1 MTDPTWTMKPL
12 VDLCKRSDGIRCGP
26 FGTQLKKDEFR
37 KAGVPLWGI
46 KHVNAKFQFA
56 TDEFVEAATAGR
68 LAQYDLIP
76 GDLAMT
82 RKGTIGNCAVYPEA
96 FPLGIMH
103 SDLLRLRLDLGE
115 ADPSFFVHQL
125 HHSSDVH
132 RQLASISGGA
142 VMPGIN
148 VGRLKKLMVR
158 VPPLAEQK
166 RIAAILDAADALRAK
181 RREALAQ
188 LDTLIQSTF
197 LDMFGDPVSN
207 PMDWPPTSLAAISK
221 ELRDGPF
228 GSNLKS
234 SHYVE
239 SGVRVIRLQNIGV
252 GEIRNDDLAFI
263 SEEHFASL
271 PRNHCRPG
279 DLIIGTMGDPNLRA
293 CIVPSALA
301 RALNKADCILMR
313 VDMTKVDAIY
323 VCWLLNNPCM
333 VSMALRLVRG
343 QTRGRISLGRLK
355 ELQIHLPPIEL
366 QLRFAAMVKSVE
378 HQKASQRAHLGELDT
393 LFASLQSRAFR
404 GDL

>member
-46 KHVNAKFQFA
+46 KHVNAKFRFA

-76 GDLAMT
+76 GDLVMT

-125 HHSSDVH
+125 LHSSDVH

-158 VPPLAEQK
+158 VPPFTEQK
-166 RIAAILDAADALRAK
+166 RIAGILDAADALRAK

-188 LDTLIQSTF
+188 LDTLLQSTF
-197 LDMFGDPVSN
+197 LDIFGDPVTN
-207 PMDWPPTSLAAISK
+207 PKGWMVTCVGDVTQMGTGSTPSRNHKNYFGGSIPWVKSTEVDWGTVTATSECL
-221 ELRDGPF
+221 
-228 GSNLKS
+228 S
-234 SHYVE
+234 SD
-239 SGVRVIRLQNIGV
+239 GVRAARLKLYPKGSIV
-252 GEIRNDDLAFI
+252 LALYGQGTTRGKCAVLGI
-263 SEEHFASL
+263 DATINQACCTL
-271 PRNHCRPG
+271 VPR
-279 DLIIGTMGDPNLRA
+279 DPNSTPYLFQFLKYSYHRLRGESRGGNQENLNMR
-293 CIVPSALA
+293 IV
-301 RALNKADCILMR
+301 RAFA
-313 VDMTKVDAIY
+313 VPV
-323 VCWLLNNPCM
+323 
-333 VSMALRLVRG
+333 
-343 QTRGRISLGRLK
+343 
-355 ELQIHLPPIEL
+355 PPLDVQQRYATIAE
-366 QLRFAAMVKSVE
+366 SVE
-378 HQKASQRAHLGELDT
+378 KQKTRQRSHLAELDT
-393 LFASLQSRAFR
+393 LFASLQSHAFR

>member
-26 FGTQLKKDEFR
+26 FGTQLSKDEFR

-56 TDEFVEAATAGR
+56 TDEYVEAATAGR
-68 LAQYDLIP
+68 LAQYDLTP
-76 GDLAMT
+76 GDLVMT

-148 VGRLKKLMVR
+148 VGRLKNLIVR
-158 VPPLAEQK
+158 IPPLAEQK
-166 RIAAILDAADALRAK
+166 RIAGILDAADALRTK

-188 LDTLIQSTF
+188 LDTLLQATF
-197 LDMFGDPVSN
+197 LDMFGDPVTN
-207 PMDWPPTSLAAISK
+207 PKGWEVTKFEAVGTSRLGKMLDKGKQAGNCLSPYLANFNVQWGRFELS
-221 ELRDGPF
+221 ELRQMDFDQADREEFTLRNGDLLICEGGEVGRTAIWREELDGVYFQKALHRVRLAPRQAVPEYIMYYMWF
-228 GSNLKS
+228 MAQNGGFRDFTNAATIAHLTGIKLKS
-234 SHYVE
+234 LPTPRPPFDLQCRFATIVE
-239 SGVRVIRLQNIGV
+239 S
-252 GEIRNDDLAFI
+252 
-263 SEEHFASL
+263 
-271 PRNHCRPG
+271 
-279 DLIIGTMGDPNLRA
+279 
-293 CIVPSALA
+293 
-301 RALNKADCILMR
+301 
-313 VDMTKVDAIY
+313 
-323 VCWLLNNPCM
+323 
-333 VSMALRLVRG
+333 
-343 QTRGRISLGRLK
+343 
-355 ELQIHLPPIEL
+355 
-366 QLRFAAMVKSVE
+366 VE
-378 HQKASQRAHLGELDT
+378 RQKASQRAHLAELDT

>member
-1 MTDPTWTMKPL
+1 MSS
-12 VDLCKRSDGIRCGP
+12 VR
-26 FGTQLKKDEFR
+26 
-37 KAGVPLWGI
+37 AGVPLWGI

-166 RIAAILDAADALRAK
+166 RIAGILDTADALRAK

-188 LDTLIQSTF
+188 LDTLLQSTF
-197 LDMFGDPVSN
+197 LDMFGDPVTN
-207 PMDWPPTSLAAISK
+207 PMVWEVVKFETIGTRRLGKMLDNGKQAGDCQSPYLANFNVQWGRFELNELRQMDFDEADREEF
-221 ELRDGPF
+221 ELRDGDLLICEGGEVGRTAIWRQELDGVYFQKALHRVRLAPRRAVPEYIMYF
-228 GSNLKS
+228 MWFMAQNGGFRDFTNTATIAHLTGIKLKS
-234 SHYVE
+234 
-239 SGVRVIRLQNIGV
+239 
-252 GEIRNDDLAFI
+252 
-263 SEEHFASL
+263 L
-271 PRNHCRPG
+271 PTP
-279 DLIIGTMGDPNLRA
+279 
-293 CIVPSALA
+293 
-301 RALNKADCILMR
+301 
-313 VDMTKVDAIY
+313 
-323 VCWLLNNPCM
+323 
-333 VSMALRLVRG
+333 
-343 QTRGRISLGRLK
+343 
-355 ELQIHLPPIEL
+355 LPPFDL
-366 QLRFAAMVKSVE
+366 QCRFAAIADSVE
-378 HQKASQRAHLGELDT
+378 HQKARQRAHLAELDT
-393 LFASLQSRAFR
+393 LFASLQPRAFR
-404 GDL
+404 GEL